1 MRVTSPSSTRSPP
14 GPGLG
19 LRLGLASMAA
29 MITLSSCAGWLQ
41 GVAWPALG
49 LDAAWAHV
57 ASGLLALALAGLF
70 ASLSLLARPAPASGR
85 QALWHSARTMPLAQ
99 AAQDLRSLPAY
110 LDVVG
115 QQLEGALKE
124 SEQGSLQLIERM
136 NEIHRGSIDQFE
148 RIRCT
153 ETNGQE
159 LTRIMQDKAMV
170 DSQLGAILQM
180 FVETQEAELQANVER
195 LQRLQEVKALAP
207 LVDVIATVARQTNFM
222 SINAAI
228 EAARAG
234 ESGRSFAVLA
244 AEIRELSNRTAA
256 VAVDIGQR
264 INAATEGIDQEL
276 VKVTEAS
283 NRQTTT
289 GNMRKV
295 ISDIA
300 EMQQRFV
307 DSMDKLQWHQV
318 IDEVKIGHQAIEVR
332 LSDALGEMQV
342 QDVVR
347 QRVVFVQQALK
358 NLDAHLHGMA
368 DQLVDKAWQP
378 DAASSLKARLDE
390 QLVERQASRQV
401 NPSPVQSAA
410 SAPGGHAN
418 QERIELF

>member
-1 MRVTSPSSTRSPP
+1 
-14 GPGLG
+14 
-19 LRLGLASMAA
+19 
-29 MITLSSCAGWLQ
+29 
-41 GVAWPALG
+41 
-49 LDAAWAHV
+49 
-57 ASGLLALALAGLF
+57 
-70 ASLSLLARPAPASGR
+70 
-85 QALWHSARTMPLAQ
+85 
-99 AAQDLRSLPAY
+99 
-110 LDVVG
+110 
-115 QQLEGALKE
+115 
-124 SEQGSLQLIERM
+124 
-136 NEIHRGSIDQFE
+136 
-148 RIRCT
+148 
-153 ETNGQE
+153 
-159 LTRIMQDKAMV
+159 
-170 DSQLGAILQM
+170 
-180 FVETQEAELQANVER
+180 
-195 LQRLQEVKALAP
+195 
-207 LVDVIATVARQTNFM
+207 
-222 SINAAI
+222 
-228 EAARAG
+228 
-234 ESGRSFAVLA
+234 
-244 AEIRELSNRTAA
+244 
-256 VAVDIGQR
+256 
-264 INAATEGIDQEL
+264 
-276 VKVTEAS
+276 
-283 NRQTTT
+283 
-289 GNMRKV
+289 V